1 MPSLVLLVLGISSWD
16 VAGANARFL
25 QGLVQSRMSPS
36 PWLHPGALLRSERC
50 STKLR

>member
-25 QGLVQSRMSPS
+25 QGQSRMSPS

-50 STKLR
+50 STKPR